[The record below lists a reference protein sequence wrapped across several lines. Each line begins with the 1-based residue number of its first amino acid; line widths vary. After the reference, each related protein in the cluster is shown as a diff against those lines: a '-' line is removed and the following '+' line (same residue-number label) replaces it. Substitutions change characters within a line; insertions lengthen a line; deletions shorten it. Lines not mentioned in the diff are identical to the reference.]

1 MKLIITIDGDMD
13 EGARD
18 ELIDALLGEIEGRD
32 MTAVVEYAPD
42 DEAEAEADD
51 GKT

>member
-42 DEAEAEADD
+42 DEAEAED
-51 GKT
+51 GDGET

>member
-1 MKLIITIDGDMD
+1 MKLTITIDGDMD
-13 EGARD
+13 EAARD

-32 MTAVVEYAPD
+32 LTAVVEYAPD
-42 DEAEAEADD
+42 DEAEAEDGD